1 MDKSGCPLN
10 SKMWVRVPSPLSK
23 FMWCLFFHR
32 KYWQRQHEQDGVHV
46 VCTKCGLIAMQP
58 WIVVFVVVLFL
69 TGYLLKVAGVW

>member
-1 MDKSGCPLN
+1 
-10 SKMWVRVPSPLSK
+10 
-23 FMWCLFFHR
+23 MWCLFFHR